1 MGVAAELGVNQRI
14 KTFHASGLLALALL
28 GEARAGP
35 FEDAEAAY
43 PRHDY
48 ATTLQISVRWPDQGA
63 RPRSTISAGILRWPS
78 APQDYAKAAAW
89 FRKAADH
96 GDASAQHNLG
106 VMYAQGQGVARDYA
120 AAVKWYR
127 KGADQGE
134 ALAQNNLWPDV
145 RSRPGC
151 ASRLRGGS
159 QVVLMRPLIKGMPAR
174 RTTSA

>member
-1 MGVAAELGVNQRI
+1 MYEHGLG
-14 KTFHASGLLALALL
+14 
-28 GEARAGP
+28 
-35 FEDAEAAY
+35 
-43 PRHDY
+43 
-48 ATTLQISVRWPDQGA
+48 LQ
-63 RPRSTISAGILRWPS
+63 
-78 APQDYAKAAAW
+78 QDYAQPVAW

-134 ALAQNNLWPDV
+134 ALAQNNLGLMYDHGQ
-145 RSRPGC
+145 GC

-159 QVVLMRPLIKGMPAR
+159 QVVP
-174 RTTSA
+174 